1 MNHQASRTPALK
13 KIFPSNP
20 KPPPPAMSL
29 LSAAIPPPSSPPAP
43 SALSAAAPKP
53 SPASV
58 FPPPPEPLPLHCP
71 PTLAPAQSTHL
82 LIAPPASPCW
92 TPLRISAAPA
102 PAATLPP
109 SRRAPPA
116 LLSSA
121 ARILFVLPSVLFPGG
136 TSPPAPANPTPA
148 PSSPPATV
156 ISARISSQPSGDF
169 ACNPAPIPCKRAA
182 ASITLRYCLLENG
195 PPTFNRP
202 SSRYNFSASRATCA
216 AFPPFAP
223 SAFAVA
229 CNRAIAAASS
239 CSPCGSPCF
248 QSCQSR
254 FSPMQSCRYSSSRVS
269 RSAAIRSI

>member
-1 MNHQASRTPALK
+1 MDHQASRTPALK

-20 KPPPPAMSL
+20 KPPHPAMSL

-116 LLSSA
+116 LLWSA

-136 TSPPAPANPTPA
+136 TSPPAPANPTPV

-156 ISARISSQPSGDF
+156 ISARISSRPSPATSHATPLRSHASAPRPPSLCGI
-169 ACNPAPIPCKRAA
+169 ACSKTVRP
-182 ASITLRYCLLENG
+182 
-195 PPTFNRP
+195 PPTAQAP
-202 SSRYNFSASRATCA
+202 GATSAQ
-216 AFPPFAP
+216 
-223 SAFAVA
+223 VA
-229 CNRAIAAASS
+229 
-239 CSPCGSPCF
+239 
-248 QSCQSR
+248 
-254 FSPMQSCRYSSSRVS
+254 
-269 RSAAIRSI
+269 